1 MRSLAVALVFC
12 ILAGAAAFADHDGID
27 SLQKKLQLTP
37 EQMLRVTPIVK
48 KYYEGKQASLK
59 VFETQI
65 DSVLNPEQRT
75 KFNQIRAERPRRGG
89 LQWFTE
95 KLGLTTDQI
104 AQIKEAAKGNI
115 EQMRAARQ
123 EFLVEMKGVLTADQL
138 AKLQEM
144 IRAHRKSRA
153 EGH

>member
-1 MRSLAVALVFC
+1 MIFIKMMRSLAVALVFC

-75 KFNQIRAERPRRGG
+75 KFNQIR
-89 LQWFTE
+89 
-95 KLGLTTDQI
+95 
-104 AQIKEAAKGNI
+104 
-115 EQMRAARQ
+115 
-123 EFLVEMKGVLTADQL
+123 
-138 AKLQEM
+138 
-144 IRAHRKSRA
+144 
-153 EGH
+153 